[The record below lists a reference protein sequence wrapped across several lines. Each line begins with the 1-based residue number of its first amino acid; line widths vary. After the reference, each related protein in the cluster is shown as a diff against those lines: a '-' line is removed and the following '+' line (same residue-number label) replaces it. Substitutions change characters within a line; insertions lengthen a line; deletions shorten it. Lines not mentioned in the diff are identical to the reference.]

1 MTPEAAAALE
11 ASIEKWEQNARADH
25 PDDVKL
31 GLTTCP
37 LCQLFWKDDCVD
49 CPVAASTGL
58 QFCEDTPYAWCDE
71 YAGRWED
78 SPDSEN
84 LREAFQEAA
93 EEEVA
98 FLKSLRET
106 GE

>member
-11 ASIEKWEQNARADH
+11 ASIEKWERNARVDH

-37 LCQLFWKDDCVD
+37 LCRLFWGDDCES
-49 CPVAASTGL
+49 CPIAAHTG
-58 QFCEDTPYAWCDE
+58 QIFCEDTPYERADIA
-71 YAGRWED
+71 AGRWED
-78 SPDSEN
+78 CPDSEA
-84 LREAFQEAA
+84 LREAFREAA